1 LSRWVSTP
9 LLGFLALLLIVPGG
23 VPPVAQES
31 PAEGAAG
38 GDAGAIAPPPAAA
51 GHTAETLG
59 IALAGGGAL
68 GFAHI
73 GVLLVLEEYGI
84 SPAVVT
90 GTSMGAVAGALY
102 AAGYSAREILA
113 ITASI
118 DWNQIF
124 IDQATRRELS
134 FEGRRDSRLV
144 RGRVGF
150 SEGQIILQGG
160 ASSAQLII
168 EVIDDLTRSVA
179 AESDFTKYPRSL
191 GIVAAD
197 LGSGEE
203 VIFTSGDL
211 KSAVRASMA
220 VPGAFTPLFYD
231 GRLLID
237 GGWVNNLPVDVARDL
252 GAERVIA
259 VNLSLLE
266 RDAEDLRDVPAILN
280 QASRIL
286 RQERIEENIAMAD
299 LVISPD
305 VEEFTPADFGRWR
318 ELVERGREAAE
329 AAVPELLALRE
340 RTAQHVVD
348 PFLRPE
354 DDRQV
359 TIAEVR
365 IVLPDFLDVPES
377 DEIREEF
384 VERFGRR
391 EVNVSAVQAA
401 VYGLYD
407 TNRYRLVSYDL
418 EETEDGRHDL
428 ELYLVP
434 QPPASSE
441 LRVGFG
447 VRTQIFENVFV
458 RSILHADYRKPL
470 RPRVV
475 GERPSEIQDG
485 PRLEVEGWLSDV
497 GSARVGISAPI
508 HPSARIRQRV
518 YALSTPL
525 LFYDDGTVE
534 SLYAHRSAGGDV
546 GVRFQPGRQWRFDT
560 ALFGEWVWNERLSG
574 SVQSVRDGAPRAGLA
589 GLAQQDNL
597 DRGVYPTRGT
607 ETRVHGRVWLTEVD
621 LEPLVRAQADHRSYV
636 PVGRN
641 VVTSAHF
648 AAGTDFDSGVDEEDL
663 FAEGGVESLSG
674 FYFGELRGRH
684 VVSGEIG
691 IRVGVF
697 DLPLPLGRRGYLFG
711 TAGVSRVW
719 EGSLADALDPNHF
732 EASRLGGSIGLGLDT
747 VIGELS
753 LGVGIN
759 DDLRVMSYI
768 LLGPA
773 PTPHGEIWSW

>member
-68 GFAHI
+68 GFAHV

-160 ASSAQLII
+160 ASSAQSII

-447 VRTQIFENVFV
+447 VRTQIFETVFV

-470 RPRVV
+470 RPASSANVPRRFRMDRVSRLRGGCPTSGAPGWV
-475 GERPSEIQDG
+475 FQRRSIHPLGFGSESMPCRHHFSSTMTVRWSPCTPIAVPAGMWASAFSRGGNGVSIPLSSENGSGMSGFPVRSSPSGTAPPGQVWLD
-485 PRLEVEGWLSDV
+485 WLSRTT
-497 GSARVGISAPI
+497 SIAE
-508 HPSARIRQRV
+508 
-518 YALSTPL
+518 STRP
-525 LFYDDGTVE
+525 
-534 SLYAHRSAGGDV
+534 
-546 GVRFQPGRQWRFDT
+546 GVP
-560 ALFGEWVWNERLSG
+560 
-574 SVQSVRDGAPRAGLA
+574 
-589 GLAQQDNL
+589 
-597 DRGVYPTRGT
+597 
-607 ETRVHGRVWLTEVD
+607 
-621 LEPLVRAQADHRSYV
+621 
-636 PVGRN
+636 
-641 VVTSAHF
+641 
-648 AAGTDFDSGVDEEDL
+648 
-663 FAEGGVESLSG
+663 
-674 FYFGELRGRH
+674 
-684 VVSGEIG
+684 
-691 IRVGVF
+691 
-697 DLPLPLGRRGYLFG
+697 RRGC
-711 TAGVSRVW
+711 T
-719 EGSLADALDPNHF
+719 DAY
-732 EASRLGGSIGLGLDT
+732 G
-747 VIGELS
+747 
-753 LGVGIN
+753 
-759 DDLRVMSYI
+759 
-768 LLGPA
+768 
-773 PTPHGEIWSW
+773 